1 MSNSTAAHRKLVLK
15 ISVSLDGFVCGPNG
29 KVDWVFTTIGGAD
42 SADWILN
49 TLRGAGT
56 HIMGSRSYK
65 DMAAFWPFSDLP
77 IAAPMNEIPK
87 VIFSRTGIEDGTKG
101 DRTGRP
107 GVTPSAA
114 VLQSW
119 AAPTVATGNLR
130 EEILRLKQQPGNYIL
145 AHGGARFA
153 QSLAASGLIDEYRL
167 VIHPAILG
175 RGQALFAEVPRPA
188 DLRLISATSFNSGIV
203 AAVYQPA

>member
-29 KVDWVFTTIGGAD
+29 EVDWVFTTIGGAD

-87 VIFSRTGIEDGTKG
+87 VIFSRTGIEDGTKMSLSIEFIPEG
-101 DRTGRP
+101 DGTRLELRQGPFPEEMREMSAV
-107 GVTPSAA
+107 GWNQSFYKLEALLATPA
-114 VLQSW
+114 
-119 AAPTVATGNLR
+119 
-130 EEILRLKQQPGNYIL
+130 K
-145 AHGGARFA
+145 
-153 QSLAASGLIDEYRL
+153 YRND
-167 VIHPAILG
+167 
-175 RGQALFAEVPRPA
+175 PA
-188 DLRLISATSFNSGIV
+188 DYDGDAS
-203 AAVYQPA
+203 